1 MEDVYKR
8 QVGIVINTDD
18 MSVSQNDLVKLV
30 ANSAG
35 IPQDAAEQNI
45 AIVRAAASGV
55 VRSPDTEAQPVSA
68 QPDQALNLPLPVVIA
83 IISGIVL
90 LRCV

>member
-1 MEDVYKR
+1 MADNYTNSSAAREWLYNTVKEQR
-8 QVGIVINTDD
+8 QVEPGVLENITVGIVINTDD

-55 VRSPDTEAQPVSA
+55 VRSPDTEAQP
-68 QPDQALNLPLPVVIA
+68 
-83 IISGIVL
+83 
-90 LRCV
+90 

>member
-1 MEDVYKR
+1 
-8 QVGIVINTDD
+8 

-45 AIVRAAASGV
+45 AIVRAAVPGAG
-55 VRSPDTEAQPVSA
+55 RSPDTEAQPVSA
-68 QPDQALNLPLPVVIA
+68 QPEQALNLSLPMVIA
-83 IISGIVL
+83 IISGIVTL
-90 LRCV
+90 WKIQRRSLWPESRLE